1 MSSLYGE
8 KHKKLL
14 TWLSEDWWRSGP
26 AVCCLEGFPGV
37 GKREIRRFLT
47 DRLGEKSIPTV
58 AVEVLE
64 ADAAQFDDLLLDLAQ
79 QYSAVGD
86 ETLARL
92 IETGADSSRLI
103 GAFAGTL
110 KHPTLVVLEGFQQ
123 ALGKQSG
130 QPSQPFQRLLRAVEN
145 QNGLQGRVLLL
156 TERSPHP
163 GRWSSQLKL
172 ARVEGLEI
180 QEGVRYLSALLKEHD
195 REQEVPIDRRADV
208 VSWVGG
214 NPQALRSVVAAL
226 RYEPLDALI
235 ELNVEAWEL
244 REQEIS
250 EGLLAELE
258 KQLLAHVLA
267 KLELSDC
274 ELLFGLSVF
283 RKPFPAEGIERF
295 APVEGKKIRDRLVD
309 NFLLRHDRG
318 WYSPEKVAREIASG
332 FLKQN
337 QQRLKA
343 AHSIAADF
351 YARHFR
357 ARQVVGGGRIGG
369 YFVEARFHLVQAG
382 RADELSGIVGAFER
396 HIKSEIRS
404 VSPVPT
410 DPRELDERIAVLS
423 ALLAEE
429 GAKGLEYHLA
439 RCLEARRQGSD
450 HQRAL
455 THARRALSANGPS
468 DSWVLAGRLAADVE
482 GIDSGVA
489 ILERGLSLLQPAEL
503 SPIYQACAE
512 LLARENRTKEAI
524 ELLREGIT
532 TVPPQSNLSPLYQAC
547 AELIARANRP
557 GEAIELLRE
566 GISKLPPQ
574 FSLSPLYQACAELM
588 AQENRTGEAIDLLR
602 EGITKVPPQLNLFV
616 LYHACAKLMA
626 RENRAAAAIDFLREG
641 ITKVPPQFSLFV
653 LYQFCSELMA
663 RENRTKEAMELLRNG
678 ITKVPPNLNGDRLAE
693 SAVYLAAAC
702 GNHELLENLCAGGTP
717 VLAAE
722 QRALGAVLL
731 LQAKGDWV
739 GAAEE
744 ARRGQSQHPTYVALC
759 AQEAFSWLAAK
770 QADQAQ
776 SALDRFL
783 LRGGHPWTGASAWVA
798 SFVALAAGRQELARQ
813 LYLTYV
819 GEGRQ
824 APAQLIEYHLL
835 QQWNSPMPLSTP
847 HPAYYWPTL
856 PPSLTGLDHAV
867 RRGPPW
873 NACPEIESLTRECWP
888 SAMDVPQ
895 SETGRPLAQ
904 KPDLRFLVMATE
916 WRSRHGGVST
926 FNRALCSAIARAGCP
941 VVCVAP
947 SFDVSEIAE
956 AKEAGVQLVPAP
968 GYPCADDLSGLS
980 RRLKLPE
987 GFTPNVVIG
996 HGRITGFAAQAQVA
1010 EFYPDA
1016 MRVHFVHVA
1025 SGEIEFYKGK
1035 KDAAEV
1041 ADGRE
1046 RIEVDL
1052 AKDCA
1057 LVVALGPRLER
1068 EAGNFLAPLQRR
1080 PALYRLD
1087 PPVGPSLPQTP
1098 PPGMH
1103 CLLVGRAEDFEL
1115 KGLDIAALAMGRVLK
1130 AAIFDHQPEL
1140 VVRGAPKGTGGEL
1153 RERLQGIA
1161 KSDLPIRVR
1170 EYSDDQQAIESDL
1183 RRSSVL
1189 LMPSRRE
1196 GFGLVACEAVG
1207 VGTPILVSDKS
1218 GIGELLKERLG
1229 ASEAQN
1235 YVVTTADDLDT
1246 AAAAW
1251 AKAIEFVL
1259 RDLKASFER
1268 ARTLS
1273 RTLASRNSWESA
1285 VDGLLEEIEK
1295 ARQSLLLAASVQ

>member
-1 MSSLYGE
+1 MSALYGE

-37 GKREIRRFLT
+37 GKREIRRLLA
-47 DRLGEKSIPTV
+47 DRLGEKSIPTAV
-58 AVEVLE
+58 VEVLE

-103 GAFAGTL
+103 GAFARTL
-110 KHPTLVVLEGFQQ
+110 KRPMLVVLEGFQQ
-123 ALGKQSG
+123 ALGKESG

-156 TERSPHP
+156 TDRSPHP
-163 GRWSSQLKL
+163 GGWSSQLKL

-214 NPQALRSVVAAL
+214 NPQALCSVVAAL

-267 KLELSDC
+267 RLELSDC

-295 APVEGKKIRDRLVD
+295 APTEGKKIRDRLVD

-351 YARHFR
+351 YTRHFR
-357 ARQVVGGGRIGG
+357 ARQIVGGGRIGG

-396 HIKSEIRS
+396 HIKSEIQS

-410 DPRELDERIAVLS
+410 DPRERDERIAVLS
-423 ALLAEE
+423 ALLAKE

-450 HQRAL
+450 LQRAL
-455 THARRALSANGPS
+455 THARRAVSANGPS

-482 GIDSGVA
+482 EIDSGVA
-489 ILERGLSLLQPAEL
+489 ILKRGLSLLQLAEV

-512 LLARENRTKEAI
+512 LLVRGNRTKEAI

-532 TVPPQSNLSPLYQAC
+532 QVPAHLNL
-547 AELIARANRP
+547 
-557 GEAIELLRE
+557 
-566 GISKLPPQ
+566 
-574 FSLSPLYQACAELM
+574 FSLYQACAELM
-588 AQENRTGEAIDLLR
+588 ARENRTAEAIELLRRGITEVPPQFSLCSLYQACAGLMARENRTKEAIDLLR
-602 EGITKVPPQLNLFV
+602 EGITKVPPQFGLSS
-616 LYHACAKLMA
+616 LYQACAEIMA
-626 RENRAAAAIDFLREG
+626 RANRTGDAIELLREG
-641 ITKVPPQFSLFV
+641 ITKVPAHLSLFS
-653 LYQFCSELMA
+653 LYQFCAELMS
-663 RENRTKEAMELLRNG
+663 RDNRTADAIELLREG
-678 ITKVPPNLNGDRLAE
+678 IVKVPPHLGGYKLAE
-693 SAVYLAAAC
+693 AVLYMAAAG
-702 GNHELLENLCAGGTP
+702 GNHELLENLAVGGTP
-717 VLAAE
+717 LPGAQ
-722 QRALGAVLL
+722 QRALGAVLM
-731 LQAKGDWV
+731 LQARGDWV

-744 ARRGQSQHPTYVALC
+744 ARRGRSQQATYMALC
-759 AQEAFSWLAAK
+759 LQEAFSWLAAK
-770 QADQAQ
+770 QAVQAQ
-776 SALDRFL
+776 SALDRFP
-783 LRGGHPWTGASAWVA
+783 LRLELARAGPNTWLA

-819 GEGRQ
+819 GEGDQ
-824 APAQLIEYHLL
+824 APAELTGYHLL

-856 PPSLTGLDHAV
+856 PPSLSGLDHVV

-873 NACPEIESLTRECWP
+873 NTCAEIESLTREGRP
-888 SAMDVPQ
+888 RAADVPPT
-895 SETGRPLAQ
+895 ETGRPLAR

-926 FNRALCSAIARAGCP
+926 FNRALCSAIAGAGCP

-987 GFTPNVVIG
+987 GFAPNVVIG

-1016 MRVHFVHVA
+1016 LRVHFVHVA

-1041 ADGRE
+1041 AEARE

-1098 PPGMH
+1098 PPGIH
-1103 CLLVGRAEDFEL
+1103 CLLTGRAEDFEL
-1115 KGLDIAALAMGRVLK
+1115 KGLDIAALAMSRVLTSF
-1130 AAIFDHQPEL
+1130 IFDHQPEL

-1153 RERLQGIA
+1153 RERLRGIA

-1170 EYSDDQQAIESDL
+1170 EYTDDQLAIESDL

-1196 GFGLVACEAVG
+1196 GFGLVACEAVEI
-1207 VGTPILVSDKS
+1207 GTPILVSDKS
-1218 GIGELLKERLG
+1218 GMGELLKERLG

-1235 YVVTTADDLDT
+1235 YVVATADDLDT

-1259 RDLKASFER
+1259 RDRRASFER

-1273 RTLASRNSWESA
+1273 RTLAAQNSWRSA
-1285 VDGLLEEIEK
+1285 AEGLIKEIEK
-1295 ARQSLLLAASVQ
+1295 ARQSVLVGASVQ